1 MLTNQ
6 RSVLTMMTTQYRG
19 QEAKGRIEE
28 VGSEDADEDG
38 GHGGH
43 PAPVMSQSEDS
54 ILKIDQSAPGQQP
67 EQRGAYDERDEGV
80 ADGKTEQGDGDLVQ
94 Q

>member
-1 MLTNQ
+1 
-6 RSVLTMMTTQYRG
+6 
-19 QEAKGRIEE
+19 
-28 VGSEDADEDG
+28 
-38 GHGGH
+38 
-43 PAPVMSQSEDS
+43 MSQSEDS